1 MRIPLYRLCR
11 GGAIILLLALLGWVE
26 APRPSLAEIAGPPPG
41 YARIWIYRYYEPY
54 VSLATP
60 YVRFNGQIVGVSEP
74 GGAFYRDVAPGEYY
88 VTVDSEGRDVYQFV
102 HVAAVSGQTL
112 YIQVEASKYWDCDGG
127 SSKGGAGWCRDTFY
141 TRLQPPG
148 VGAPAVAS
156 LETYSRG

>member
-11 GGAIILLLALLGWVE
+11 GGAITLLLALFGW
-26 APRPSLAEIAGPPPG
+26 AGTPQPGLAEIAGPPPG
-41 YARIWIYRYYEPY
+41 HARIWIYRYYEPY

-60 YVRFNGQIVGVSEP
+60 YVRFNGRIVGVSEP
-74 GGAFYRDVAPGEYY
+74 GGAFYRDVAPGEYA

-102 HVAAVSGQTL
+102 HIAVVPGQTL
-112 YIQVEASKYWDCDGG
+112 YIQVQASKYWDCGG
-127 SSKGGAGWCRDTFY
+127 GPKGPGWCRDTFY

>member
-11 GGAIILLLALLGWVE
+11 GGAILLLLALFGWVQM
-26 APRPSLAEIAGPPPG
+26 PRPGLAESAGPPPG

-60 YVRFNGQIVGVSEP
+60 YVRFNGRIVGVSEP
-74 GGAFYRDVAPGEYY
+74 GGAFYRDVPPGEYA
-88 VTVDSEGRDVYQFV
+88 VTVDSEGRDVNQFAR
-102 HVAAVSGQTL
+102 VAVVPGQTL
-112 YIQVEASKYWDCDGG
+112 YVQVEVSKYWDCGG
-127 SSKGGAGWCRDTFY
+127 SPRGSTWCRDTFY
-141 TRLQPPG
+141 TRVQPPW